1 MWEVNKISIIVL
13 CRVSAVQASQ
23 PHSAKLCAAE
33 QGALAAAI
41 LYTSPIIDDFFRMK
55 LIPFNILLEN

>member
-1 MWEVNKISIIVL
+1 MWEVNRISIFVL

-23 PHSAKLCAAE
+23 PHSAKLYAAE

-41 LYTSPIIDDFFRMK
+41 LYTSPIRIK
-55 LIPFNILLEN
+55 LIPFHILLEN